1 MVRIL
6 DFVKKLENKMTPTQ
20 KDAAPPADAIES
32 FSQNPSFANL
42 STNFSTLANEE
53 NSDLFSSHNIKEEH
67 KNAKKEGAKN
77 KYKDIGVVA
86 FDLQGK
92 F

>member
-1 MVRIL
+1 M
-6 DFVKKLENKMTPTQ
+6 EPTQ
-20 KDAAPPADAIES
+20 KNAAPPADAT
-32 FSQNPSFANL
+32 QSFAQSPFFTNL

-67 KNAKKEGAKN
+67 KHAKKEGAKE
-77 KYKDIGVVA
+77 KYKNIEPTP
-86 FDLQGK
+86 FNL